1 MALIPSI
8 GAGVFSSFGFL
19 DAPSAL
25 QATKGRGARVTAG
38 LTTSDTLS
46 KFEPTSGLAIGAVTY
61 ADGTASTAIG
71 AAQYTAIGNIRD
83 FPEIGTPA
91 NIVNVPV
98 FGQAVA
104 QQIPAQPNAPVL
116 EFTLNYVPGDAGQ
129 AALQSVRNQGNVV
142 TFFMQIKN
150 GATST
155 DDATF
160 FWNGVVASYLVSP
173 SLDDSNQATVT
184 VTLASPFV
192 GPFPVGSAPA

>member
-1 MALIPSI
+1 MALISSI
-8 GAGVFSSFGFL
+8 GAGVYSSFGFL
-19 DAPSAL
+19 DATSGL
-25 QATKGRGARVTAG
+25 QASKGRGARVTAT
-38 LTTSDTLS
+38 LTTADAVG
-46 KFEPTSGLAIGAVTY
+46 KFTPISAIPAGGITY
-61 ADGTASTAIG
+61 ADGSTNAASGGAI
-71 AAQYTAIGNIRD
+71 YTAVGNIRD

-116 EFTLNYVPGDAGQ
+116 EFTLNYVPNDAGQ
-129 AALQSVRNQGNVV
+129 LALKAVRDAGTLV

-160 FWNGVVASYLVSP
+160 FWNGVVASYLISP
-173 SLDDSNQATVT
+173 SLDDSNQATVA

-192 GPFPVGSAPA
+192 GPFNVAAIPS